1 MLYVADDNDNDSNT
15 LDDDIVHH
23 LLRPH
28 PLDNVSTLSLL
39 SIRLQSP
46 TLLLRITNVHYFNV
60 KYTKTYN
67 SKPPFCHHLL
77 AAVTPKQIA
86 LKIVL
91 N

>member
-46 TLLLRITNVHYFNV
+46 TLFLRE
-60 KYTKTYN
+60 TKL
-67 SKPPFCHHLL
+67 HHR
-77 AAVTPKQIA
+77 
-86 LKIVL
+86 KIYQNL
-91 N
+91 QFQAPT